1 MKIMCN
7 AYNHDDL
14 CRCGFGGPGHLGSG
28 GGGGFGRLPGDIKL
42 EAGRVFSYS
51 NSLSYLYP
59 NAKCPNCY
67 KPVYFLKLSNGGRVF
82 FDEIGPPWPKHPC
95 TDYNYLKT
103 SDNDLYLKIIIIEE
117 SKHKKK
123 LRDFKWSIGYI
134 KRIIKARI
142 LLRIETI
149 EPRLESN
156 VWIKYNE
163 EIKKIYENEN
173 LILLTQRNGKKINL
187 YWFDLKKN
195 ISNEIEC
202 DVINN
207 IYQ

>member
-1 MKIMCN
+1 MCN
-7 AYNHDDL
+7 AFNHDKS
-14 CRCGFGGPGHLGSG
+14 CRCGFGGPDHLG
-28 GGGGFGRLPGDIKL
+28 GGGGGSEKLRGDIRL

-51 NSLSYLYP
+51 NALSYLYP
-59 NAKCPNCY
+59 NAKCPNCQA
-67 KPVYFLKLSNGGRVF
+67 PVYFLKLSNGGRVF

-103 SDNDLYLKIIIIEE
+103 SDNDLYLKIMIIDE

-123 LRDFKWSIGYI
+123 LIDFKWSIGYI
-134 KRIIKARI
+134 KRIIEERI

-163 EIKKIYENEN
+163 EIKKIYKTDN
-173 LILLTQRNGKKINL
+173 LILLIERNGKKIKL
-187 YWFDLKKN
+187 FWFDLKES
-195 ISNEIEC
+195 ISKEIEC
-202 DVINN
+202 EVINN
-207 IYQ
+207 VYQ

>member
-1 MKIMCN
+1 MCN
-7 AYNHDDL
+7 AKHHDSS
-14 CRCGFGGPGHLGSG
+14 CRCGFGGPDHLG
-28 GGGGFGRLPGDIKL
+28 GGGSYERLSGDIRL
-42 EAGRVFSYS
+42 EIERVFSYS
-51 NSLSYLYP
+51 NALSYLYP

-103 SDNDLYLKIIIIEE
+103 SDNDLYLRNMTIDET
-117 SKHKKK
+117 KHKKK
-123 LRDFKWSIGYI
+123 LTDFKWSIGYI
-134 KRIIKARI
+134 KRIIEERI

-163 EIKKIYENEN
+163 EIKNIYKKDD
-173 LILLTQRNGKKINL
+173 LILLTQRNGNTINIF
-187 YWFDLKKN
+187 WFDLKENTSK
-195 ISNEIEC
+195 EIAC
-202 DVINN
+202 DVISS